1 MIYTNQANKAALKAI
16 IVNRIADVFFIL
28 AIVFI
33 FLVFKTVDYI
43 LVFNLIKFVNPTT
56 TVLGITNLELIA
68 IFLLLGAST
77 KSAQIGLH
85 VWLPDA
91 MEGPTPVSALLHAAT
106 MVTAGVFLII
116 RCSPMIEYMSN
127 ILIIIILLGGLTAFT
142 MSFIAIF
149 QYDIKKIIAYSTCS
163 QLGYMF
169 FSCGCSQY
177 NIALFHLFNHAF
189 FKALL
194 FLGAG
199 SIIHACLNEQ
209 DIRYYGG
216 LVNFLPFTYISF
228 VIGSLAIMGF
238 PFLSGFYSKEL
249 IFEFGVTRYMID
261 SYFVYFI
268 LLLAA
273 LNTSIYSIRLLLY
286 VFFGRTN
293 LNYLHISEANGYMF
307 ISLFFL
313 CLLSIFSGF
322 FFSEIM
328 VGYGSFA

>member
-1 MIYTNQANKAALKAI
+1 MQANKAALKAI

-28 AIVFI
+28 AIVSV

-43 LVFNLIKFVNPTT
+43 VVFNLVKFVNPKTI
-56 TVLGITNLELIA
+56 VFGFTNLELIA
-68 IFLLLGAST
+68 ILLVLGAST

-116 RCSPMIEYMSN
+116 RCSPLLEYTSN
-127 ILIIIILLGGLTAFT
+127 VLLIIVLIGGLTAFT
-142 MSFIAIF
+142 MSFVAIF

-228 VIGSLAIMGF
+228 IIGSLAIMGF

-249 IFEFGVTRYMID
+249 IFEVGLTCYMVD
-261 SYFVYFI
+261 SYFVYFV
-268 LLLAA
+268 LLFAA
-273 LNTSIYSIRLLLY
+273 FNTSIYSTRLLLY

-293 LNYLHISEANGYMF
+293 LNYLHIRDVNSYMF
-307 ISLFFL
+307 IAMFLL
-313 CLLSIFSGF
+313 CLLSIFAGY
-322 FFSEIM
+322 FFSEFM